1 MNVVSLF
8 NGMNTGR
15 QALENVGIKVK
26 KYYSSE
32 IKPYAIELT
41 QHHFPDTIQVG
52 DVTKWK
58 EWDIDWESIDL
69 ILSGSPC
76 QDLSAAGKRAG
87 INGSRSSLFFVFVEI
102 LEHIKTLNPKVLF
115 LQENVGSASKLDVGI
130 MSRALGVYPVRI
142 NSSLLTAQL
151 RDRYY
156 WSNIKT
162 KETMFDIVTDIPQ
175 PKDKGIMFKDIITG
189 GHVERVKSKT
199 LLEQTE
205 RSFGHKDKFSEKAQ
219 EYIKGREKF
228 GASLIYVD
236 KDKANALL
244 QGDYKMF
251 IKDEIKQD
259 IYLKKRIANGTQT
272 PNLIYV
278 DKDKHSCLNTGSGES
293 SKNQEYLKHR
303 NETTGM
309 ITLIYEHNNEL
320 RCKTNTK
327 QGFDI
332 VTENDCLDLSFPTS
346 KTRRAR
352 VTKGKS
358 PCLMES
364 NNNLYSYKD
373 GLVRTVNQIEMER
386 LQGFPDGYTSILS
399 KAKAGSLLGD
409 GWTLPII
416 EHIFNFIKR

>member
-1 MNVVSLF
+1 MNVISLF

-15 QALENVGIKVK
+15 QALENIGIKVN

-52 DVTKWK
+52 DVTKWQD
-58 EWDIDWESIDL
+58 WDIDWSSIDL

-87 INGSRSSLFFVFVEI
+87 IHGAKSSLFFTFVDI
-102 LEHIKTLNPKVLF
+102 LNHIKTLNSNVLF

-156 WSNIKT
+156 WSNIRT

-175 PKDKGIMFKDIITG
+175 PMDRKIMFKDIITG
-189 GHVERVKSKT
+189 GVVERVK
-199 LLEQTE
+199 
-205 RSFGHKDKFSEKAQ
+205 
-219 EYIKGREKF
+219 
-228 GASLIYVD
+228 
-236 KDKANALL
+236 ANAILES
-244 QGDYKMF
+244 DYKHI

-259 IYLKKRIANGTQT
+259 IYIKKRIAKGKQT

-278 DKDKHSCLNTGSGES
+278 DTDKHVSIKTNQCHSNS
-293 SKNQEYLKHR
+293 QEYLKHR

-309 ITLIYEHNNEL
+309 ITLIYEVNNEL
-320 RCKTNTK
+320 RCKTNTNK
-327 QGFDI
+327 GFDV
-332 VTENDCLDLSFPTS
+332 VTENDCLDLSYPTS
-346 KTRRAR
+346 TTRRSR
-352 VTKGKS
+352 VTKGKA
-358 PCLMES
+358 PCLTES

-373 GLVRTVNQIEMER
+373 GIVRTVNKVEMCR
-386 LQGFPDGYTSILS
+386 LQGFPDDYCDILS
-399 KAKAGSLLGD
+399 TAKAGSLLGD

-416 EHIFNFIKR
+416 EHVFSFIK

>member
-15 QALENVGIKVK
+15 QALENVGIKVN

-58 EWDIDWESIDL
+58 EWNIDWKSIDL

-87 INGSRSSLFFVFVEI
+87 INGSKSSLFFVFIEI
-102 LEHIKTLNPKVLF
+102 LEHIKILNPNVLF

-142 NSSLLTAQL
+142 NSKLVTAQL

-175 PKDKGIMFKDIITG
+175 PKDRGIMFKDIITSG
-189 GHVERVKSKT
+189 FVDKIKALCMLQSICSAESLEKNQKS
-199 LLEQTE
+199 LLN
-205 RSFGHKDKFSEKAQ
+205 RM
-219 EYIKGREKF
+219 KGR
-228 GASLIYVD
+228 
-236 KDKANALL
+236 
-244 QGDYKMF
+244 F
-251 IKDEIKQD
+251 IDGVFENNK
-259 IYLKKRIANGTQT
+259 YRT
-272 PNLIYV
+272 
-278 DKDKHSCLNTGSGES
+278 LN
-293 SKNQEYLKHR
+293 K
-303 NETTGM
+303 
-309 ITLIYEHNNEL
+309 
-320 RCKTNTK
+320 
-327 QGFDI
+327 
-332 VTENDCLDLSFPTS
+332 
-346 KTRRAR
+346 
-352 VTKGKS
+352 
-358 PCLMES
+358 
-364 NNNLYSYKD
+364 
-373 GLVRTVNQIEMER
+373 IEMCR
-386 LQGFPDGYTSILS
+386 LQGFPDDYCDILTT
-399 KAKAGSLLGD
+399 AKAGSLLGD

-416 EHIFNFIKR
+416 EHIFNFIER